1 MRNVSNAYLKTMEE
15 RRDFYA
21 VAEITF
27 QDGTVKTLEK
37 KDFTLSGNAVVQS
50 AGSSTFPLGM
60 VIPRTATICL
70 MNDDDRWSEYD
81 FFGAKIFLKTKF
93 DLNNGLTESI
103 NVGNFTVVTPESY
116 GTTIE
121 ITATDDSY
129 KLDKEY
135 STNITYPA
143 TIQTA
148 LLDSCRTCGVNL
160 LSSTFKNSNFM
171 IEKQPEDLS
180 HRQFVGMCA
189 MIAGGNAFFDEH
201 NRLVIKTYDFSEFKA
216 SGLDGGYFDVG
227 NPSRYTSGDSADGG
241 SFNPWNTG
249 DTFDGGTFNDIR
261 NIHFLQTFKNGLKI
275 GTDDVL
281 ITGVKLT
288 GKEKESWVYGS
299 EKYML
304 VMENQLAAGKEPEV
318 IRLIGQSIVGLRFRP
333 FTGDSVAY
341 PLADVMDLALLIDRK
356 GNVYKTVITDVDFQY
371 YGFTTLKC
379 SADSPIR
386 NSGKYYGNEVKALIE
401 SRQLIEEERTERE
414 KALELLQ
421 QELAQSSGLFMT
433 KDIQEDGSTIY
444 YMHDKQTLEESM
456 IVWKLTAEAFGI
468 STDGGKTYPYG
479 LDVTGMAILNRIYAI
494 GINCDYLTT
503 GKFVIK
509 KNNKI
514 MVSMDK
520 DTGEVILRPDVFEL
534 SSGDTINSIAATEAN
549 KKCKTFTNQP
559 VPPYNVGDIW
569 MQSDESDI
577 MVCIHSRSAGS
588 FFWVDWQKRNKYID
602 ETDARAAA
610 QDEIDKQT
618 QEDIFNKLTDNGRI
632 KGIYMENNQ
641 LYISFT
647 YAKGGQLTLGGL
659 NNGYGVLSIRNASNI
674 EIGRWDY
681 SGLKVN
687 KGSIEG
693 TNIIIGG
700 KDNQYGSLKI
710 LDKEGLTAALFDNDS
725 VNFYGKTS
733 IGRRAIGKIKADNE
747 YYEGTSGNAVASM
760 GIFCFKNSYSTSGN
774 LLVIEACHMVLSET
788 GRITFE
794 GKMIDF
800 SSAGDQYFQGANG
813 KFHVFGVAT
822 ASSGYNAMLVNG
834 GTGVGYQLYRS
845 TSSSRR
851 YKNIERNMETSDI
864 ENLYNIQ
871 PVMASYKD
879 EYLIESDERYRV
891 SHPMFI
897 AENVEE
903 YFPIAVDHDED
914 GLPENWNERVM
925 IPAMFQMLKE
935 QKKEIEELKKEI
947 RILKGDV

>member
-1 MRNVSNAYLKTMEE
+1 MRNMSNAYLKTMEE

-27 QDGTVKTLEK
+27 QDGTVKTLDK
-37 KDFTLSGNAVVQS
+37 RDFSLSGNAVVQS

-216 SGLDGGYFDVG
+216 AGLDGGYFDVG

-304 VMENQLAAGKEPEV
+304 VMENQLTAGKEPEA

-414 KALELLQ
+414 KAVELLA
-421 QELAQSSGLFMT
+421 QELAQRSGLFMK
-433 KDIQEDGSTIY
+433 KDIQEDGSAIY
-444 YMHDKQTLEESM
+444 YMHDKPTLEESM
-456 IVWKLTAEAFGI
+456 IVWKLTANAFGI

-479 LDVTGMAILNRIYAI
+479 IDVTGMAILNRIYAV

-503 GKFVIK
+503 GKFTIYK
-509 KNNKI
+509 GNKL

-520 DTGEVILRPDVFEL
+520 DTGKVVIIADEFSL
-534 SSGDTINSIAATEAN
+534 SNGKTIDDIANDA
-549 KKCKTFTNQP
+549 
-559 VPPYNVGDIW
+559 
-569 MQSDESDI
+569 
-577 MVCIHSRSAGS
+577 
-588 FFWVDWQKRNKYID
+588 VD
-602 ETDARAAA
+602 A
-610 QDEIDKQT
+610 QT
-618 QEDIFNKLTDNGRI
+618 QESIFNKLTNNGETQ
-632 KGIYMENNQ
+632 GIYLLNGK
-641 LYISFT
+641 LYI
-647 YAKGGQLTLGGL
+647 
-659 NNGYGVLSIRNASNI
+659 NGSYM
-674 EIGRWDY
+674 
-681 SGLKVN
+681 
-687 KGSIEG
+687 
-693 TNIIIGG
+693 
-700 KDNQYGSLKI
+700 Q
-710 LDKEGLTAALFDNDS
+710 
-725 VNFYGKTS
+725 
-733 IGRRAIGKIKADNE
+733 IGKISSRNGSVYFDLDKSELVCNKMISSSGDYGTRTVADISPGENLI
-747 YYEGTSGNAVASM
+747 YEQSNV
-760 GIFCFKNSYSTSGN
+760 FKVYSTDSPKIAIEVGTDRNGNGSVGAVKTLYLGTADGDGSVEITGYSVTLDGYANVTEDLDVYGNVSVSGGIS
-774 LLVIEACHMVLSET
+774 LEEKLAVKGTATV
-788 GRITFE
+788 E
-794 GKMIDF
+794 GI
-800 SSAGDQYFQGANG
+800 AYANG
-813 KFHVFGVAT
+813 GMNVKESFNILNSTSCNVRADVDMHNYTLKNVKLSGIA
-822 ASSGYNAMLVNG
+822 ASVDFKSYAISNVKLSNLESINGYNTFSGTIPIITKIQTNG
-834 GTGVGYQLYRS
+834 SGIITNFWNS
-845 TSSSRR
+845 T
-851 YKNIERNMETSDI
+851 ITVRNGIITNAPTS
-864 ENLYNIQ
+864 
-871 PVMASYKD
+871 
-879 EYLIESDERYRV
+879 
-891 SHPMFI
+891 
-897 AENVEE
+897 
-903 YFPIAVDHDED
+903 
-914 GLPENWNERVM
+914 
-925 IPAMFQMLKE
+925 
-935 QKKEIEELKKEI
+935 
-947 RILKGDV
+947 